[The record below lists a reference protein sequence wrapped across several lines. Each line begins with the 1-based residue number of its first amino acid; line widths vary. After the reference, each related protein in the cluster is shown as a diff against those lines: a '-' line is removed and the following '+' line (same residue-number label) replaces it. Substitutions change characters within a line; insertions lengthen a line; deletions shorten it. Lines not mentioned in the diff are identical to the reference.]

1 MIEKRKVFSS
11 KDYRGELKKVYDSID
26 LFQLETIKEIFISE
40 SQKNTL
46 RGMHFQTKPY
56 ELNKI
61 VVCLEGHVLDVI
73 VNINKQSKEFGK
85 CSFIE
90 LNENDSIFVSSE
102 YAHGFYCYENSKLLY
117 VTDNVH
123 SKEYESGVLWNSIDF
138 DWPIKNPIISER
150 DSHLGKINEL

>member
-26 LFQLETIKEIFISE
+26 LFQLETVKEIFISE

-61 VVCLEGHVLDVI
+61 VF
-73 VNINKQSKEFGK
+73 QS
-85 CSFIE
+85 
-90 LNENDSIFVSSE
+90 
-102 YAHGFYCYENSKLLY
+102 
-117 VTDNVH
+117 
-123 SKEYESGVLWNSIDF
+123 
-138 DWPIKNPIISER
+138 
-150 DSHLGKINEL
+150 